1 MSATVSAT
9 SLTQDLQG
17 KLGRNLSDRAMLV
30 GLGGPR
36 SQPDSFSRTLQSQLR
51 NQQSARAETTS
62 SRAESAATR
71 TRDTERSP
79 QREAVREPERTPSR
93 TSTASGERAEGDAQA
108 NPNSASPEAATNPS
122 SASPEA
128 PAGKQ
133 GDGNSA
139 QQDADRRP
147 ETESDTASAARTDNP
162 DAAAVAGLP
171 AAIAALRAETTT
183 DSGEADLLA
192 GDSAGK
198 SLQNAGLLTKGDA
211 GSSNAGQLPEAA
223 LQGRLPIAA
232 LAADKTA
239 SALQAP
245 TTEGGD
251 DAIQQPGQASG
262 GHHGTNLFSV
272 LRHSAA
278 TTPATP
284 QLPVQTPAG
293 QQAWA
298 EDVGNQVRWM
308 LGRAESKAELVLTP
322 PNLGKLEVSIAL
334 NGDQT
339 TAQFVASSQ
348 AARDALEQA
357 LPRLREILEQAGISL
372 GQANVSTSED
382 QGAGAEG
389 GGQGQRGGSSET
401 TADTTD
407 GASRTTWLRQ
417 HDGLVDTFV

>member
-30 GLGGPR
+30 GLGGPG

-51 NQQSARAETTS
+51 NQQSARTETTS

-93 TSTASGERAEGDAQA
+93 TSTASGERAEGDAQT
-108 NPNSASPEAATNPS
+108 NPNSASPEAPT
-122 SASPEA
+122 
-128 PAGKQ
+128 GKQ

-198 SLQNAGLLTKGDA
+198 SLQNAGLLTKSDA
-211 GSSNAGQLPEAA
+211 GSANAGQLPDAA
-223 LQGRLPIAA
+223 LQGRLPIAAPA

-239 SALQAP
+239 SALQAL

-382 QGAGAEG
+382 QWAGAEG
-389 GGQGQRGGSSET
+389 DGQGQRGGSSET
-401 TADTTD
+401 TADTSD

>member
-30 GLGGPR
+30 GLGGPG

-51 NQQSARAETTS
+51 NQQSARTETAS

-79 QREAVREPERTPSR
+79 QREAVREPERTSSR
-93 TSTASGERAEGDAQA
+93 TSTASGERAEGDAQT
-108 NPNSASPEAATNPS
+108 NPNSASPEAPT
-122 SASPEA
+122 
-128 PAGKQ
+128 GKQ

-139 QQDADRRP
+139 QQDADQRP
-147 ETESDTASAARTDNP
+147 EPESDTASAARTDNP

-183 DSGEADLLA
+183 DSREADLLA

-198 SLQNAGLLTKGDA
+198 SLQNAGLLTKSDA
-211 GSSNAGQLPEAA
+211 GSSNAGQLPDAA

-232 LAADKTA
+232 PALATDKTA
-239 SALQAP
+239 SALQTL
-245 TTEGGD
+245 TTEGGE

>member
-71 TRDTERSP
+71 TRETERSP

-93 TSTASGERAEGDAQA
+93 TSTASGERAEGDAQT
-108 NPNSASPEAATNPS
+108 NPNSASPEAPT
-122 SASPEA
+122 
-128 PAGKQ
+128 GKQ

-183 DSGEADLLA
+183 DSREADLLA

-198 SLQNAGLLTKGDA
+198 SLQNAGLLTKSDA
-211 GSSNAGQLPEAA
+211 GSANAGQLPDAA
-223 LQGRLPIAA
+223 LQGRLPIAAPA

-239 SALQAP
+239 SALQAL

>member
-30 GLGGPR
+30 GLGGPG

-51 NQQSARAETTS
+51 NQQSARTETTS

-93 TSTASGERAEGDAQA
+93 TSTASGERAEGDAQT
-108 NPNSASPEAATNPS
+108 NPNSASPEAPT
-122 SASPEA
+122 
-128 PAGKQ
+128 GKQ

-139 QQDADRRP
+139 QQDADQRP
-147 ETESDTASAARTDNP
+147 EPESDTASAARTDNP

-198 SLQNAGLLTKGDA
+198 SLQNAGLLTKSDA
-211 GSSNAGQLPEAA
+211 GSSNAGQLPDAA

-239 SALQAP
+239 SALQAL

-382 QGAGAEG
+382 QGAGTEG

>member
-93 TSTASGERAEGDAQA
+93 TSTASGERAEGDAQT
-108 NPNSASPEAATNPS
+108 NPNSASPEAPT
-122 SASPEA
+122 
-128 PAGKQ
+128 GKQ

-139 QQDADRRP
+139 QQDADQRP
-147 ETESDTASAARTDNP
+147 EPESDTASAARTDNP

-183 DSGEADLLA
+183 DSREADLLA

-198 SLQNAGLLTKGDA
+198 SLQNAGLLTKSDA
-211 GSSNAGQLPEAA
+211 GSANAGQLPDAA

-232 LAADKTA
+232 PALATDKTA
-239 SALQAP
+239 SALQTL

>member
-71 TRDTERSP
+71 TRETERSP

-93 TSTASGERAEGDAQA
+93 TSTASGERAEGDAQT
-108 NPNSASPEAATNPS
+108 NPNSASPEAPT
-122 SASPEA
+122 
-128 PAGKQ
+128 GKQ

-183 DSGEADLLA
+183 DSREADLLA

-198 SLQNAGLLTKGDA
+198 SLQNAGLLPKSDA
-211 GSSNAGQLPEAA
+211 GSANAGQLPDAA
-223 LQGRLPIAA
+223 LQGRLPIAAPA

-239 SALQAP
+239 SALQAL

>member
-30 GLGGPR
+30 SLGGLG

-51 NQQSARAETTS
+51 NQHSARAETS
-62 SRAESAATR
+62 ASRTEPAATR
-71 TRDTERSP
+71 TREAERSP
-79 QREAVREPERTPSR
+79 QREAVREPERASSR
-93 TSTASGERAEGDAQA
+93 TSSASGERTEADTPTSPDNAG
-108 NPNSASPEAATNPS
+108 PEAAS
-122 SASPEA
+122 
-128 PAGKQ
+128 GKQ
-133 GDGNSA
+133 GDGSA
-139 QQDADRRP
+139 TQQDADRRSEAEQDP
-147 ETESDTASAARTDNP
+147 TGAPSTDNP

-171 AAIAALRAETTT
+171 AAIAALRTETAT

-198 SLQNAGLLTKGDA
+198 SLQNAGLLPKTDA
-211 GSSNAGQLPEAA
+211 GSSNAGEAPETALLS

-232 LAADKTA
+232 VAADKAA
-239 SALQAP
+239 SATQVLLA
-245 TTEGGD
+245 EGGD

-272 LRHSAA
+272 LRHA
-278 TTPATP
+278 TSSTPSTP
-284 QLPVQTPAG
+284 QLPVQTPAS

-382 QGAGAEG
+382 QGAGTDG
-389 GGQGQRGGSSET
+389 NGQGQRTGGGNET
-401 TADTTD
+401 TADTAD
-407 GASRTTWLRQ
+407 GAGRTTWLRQ

>member
-17 KLGRNLSDRAMLV
+17 KLGPNLSDRAMLV
-30 GLGGPR
+30 GLGGPG

-71 TRDTERSP
+71 TRETERSP

-93 TSTASGERAEGDAQA
+93 TSTASGERAEGDAQT
-108 NPNSASPEAATNPS
+108 NPNSAG
-122 SASPEA
+122 PEA
-128 PAGKQ
+128 PTGKQ

-198 SLQNAGLLTKGDA
+198 SLQNAGLLTKSDA
-211 GSSNAGQLPEAA
+211 GSSKAGQLPDAA

-239 SALQAP
+239 SALQAL
-245 TTEGGD
+245 TTESGD

>member
-30 GLGGPR
+30 GLGGPG

-51 NQQSARAETTS
+51 NQQSARTETAS

-93 TSTASGERAEGDAQA
+93 TSTASGERAEGEVQT
-108 NPNSASPEAATNPS
+108 NPNSASPEAPT
-122 SASPEA
+122 
-128 PAGKQ
+128 GKQ

-198 SLQNAGLLTKGDA
+198 SLQNAGLLTKSDA
-211 GSSNAGQLPEAA
+211 GSANAGQLPDAA

-239 SALQAP
+239 SALQAL

-401 TADTTD
+401 TADATD

>member
-30 GLGGPR
+30 GLGGPG

-51 NQQSARAETTS
+51 NQQSARTETAS

-71 TRDTERSP
+71 SRDTERSP
-79 QREAVREPERTPSR
+79 QREAVREPERTSSR
-93 TSTASGERAEGDAQA
+93 TSTASGERAEGDVQT
-108 NPNSASPEAATNPS
+108 NPN

-198 SLQNAGLLTKGDA
+198 SLQNAGLLTKSDA
-211 GSSNAGQLPEAA
+211 GSSNAGQLPDAA

-239 SALQAP
+239 SALQAL

-401 TADTTD
+401 TADTSD